1 METVGVPAAQ
11 PSFSSIFITVF
22 FLFVEN
28 HRHHQHKKR
37 RCQRVSGIIPQISL
51 GARGSLPK
59 TGRRRQTAGHEKRN
73 RQQQYRWQL
82 RGMPLQPLLIQC
94 GCCSAAR
101 EDQTRHLRAGDVRT
115 LLALVS
121 TKWCL
126 LPRLCPGSGARY
138 VNAPETDYRTSQ
150 KKTTQT
156 PNQGEISDPTH
167 LERCSFHRVKHPKVP
182 TASHPSPVPPIKC
195 RM

>member
-1 METVGVPAAQ
+1 LRAELRGMETVGVPAAQ

-37 RCQRVSGIIPQISL
+37 RCQRVSGIIPQTSL

-82 RGMPLQPLLIQC
+82 RGMPLQRLLIQC

-101 EDQTRHLRAGDVRT
+101 EDQTRHLRAVDVRT
-115 LLALVS
+115 LLALV
-121 TKWCL
+121 
-126 LPRLCPGSGARY
+126 PSGAFCL
-138 VNAPETDYRTSQ
+138 VVVQVPVLDTSMHLKQTYRTSNGNNE
-150 KKTTQT
+150 KNHANTQ
-156 PNQGEISDPTH
+156 PRRNLRSN
-167 LERCSFHRVKHPKVP
+167 
-182 TASHPSPVPPIKC
+182 PP
-195 RM
+195 

>member
-37 RCQRVSGIIPQISL
+37 RCQRVSGIIPQTSL

-73 RQQQYRWQL
+73 RQQQYRRQL

-101 EDQTRHLRAGDVRT
+101 EDQTRHLRAGDVQT
-115 LLALVS
+115 LLALVPGGAF
-121 TKWCL
+121 CL
-126 LPRLCPGSGARY
+126 VVVQVPVL
-138 VNAPETDYRTSQ
+138 DTSMHLKQ
-150 KKTTQT
+150 TTEPPLRKTTQT

-182 TASHPSPVPPIKC
+182 TASHPYPVPPL
-195 RM
+195 R